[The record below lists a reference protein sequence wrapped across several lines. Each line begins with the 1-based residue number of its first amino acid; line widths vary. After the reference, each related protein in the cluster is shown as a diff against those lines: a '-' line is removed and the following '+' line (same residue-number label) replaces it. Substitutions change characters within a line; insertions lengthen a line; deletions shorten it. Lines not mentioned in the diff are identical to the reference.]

1 MLSRSASQRGA
12 KLPQLSRRPS
22 AKDDAPAD
30 ALKPDEDAI
39 DDVFAQVQ
47 ETGTLDG
54 AARRLAALA
63 AAEDGP
69 GTAQSQRRQGWW
81 DDPEEAAY
89 FAAQGDEDESE
100 IEHLNEVV
108 DGLWIGD
115 LVAAMDAEG
124 MRERGITNVVS
135 LLRPRL
141 DFAPDF
147 AAYAIEIDDAPDT
160 DILTVLPA
168 AVAWIAEALARRD
181 GDAAIDERAPEL
193 QSAAAPQTKAGAVLV
208 HCQAGMSRSA
218 TVVAAYLMRHRRLDP
233 VEAVS
238 FLREKRPVV
247 DPSDT
252 FWHQLGLYYL
262 ADGRVTLKDRSTRQF
277 YLERTTGYV
286 MNEGGAPSTE
296 HMAKYPATPTPS
308 QPATPAGGHRRKIR
322 CKMCRQHLALR
333 EHMMDHILDQSPAPP
348 SRPRT
353 PSNFALP
360 APLAGLSTD
369 DNPIAV
375 DDDDAPAAPPHPRRP
390 SIASDI
396 INPLTGLPASLSRR
410 ASLAS
415 EGGRA
420 RSRSL
425 LGLGPDGLSMT
436 RANSMGA
443 DDDKPA
449 RRILDA
455 DQLTARLPPQLAALR
470 AASGSGS
477 AASSPPNT
485 NPPSPAE
492 PRRRASS
499 TLQFTP
505 AAPHPAAG
513 GITGGPPILVN
524 PKCSG
529 YFVEPLTWMEPV
541 LANGDVAGKLV
552 CPNPKC
558 GAKIGSY
565 DWAGVQCGCK
575 EWVTPG
581 FCISRSKVDEVW

>member
-168 AVAWIAEALARRD
+168 A
-181 GDAAIDERAPEL
+181 L

-286 MNEGGAPSTE
+286 MSECIVWRG
-296 HMAKYPATPTPS
+296 

-333 EHMMDHILDQSPAPP
+333 EHMMDHILD
-348 SRPRT
+348 
-353 PSNFALP
+353 
-360 APLAGLSTD
+360 
-369 DNPIAV
+369 
-375 DDDDAPAAPPHPRRP
+375 H
-390 SIASDI
+390 
-396 INPLTGLPASLSRR
+396 
-410 ASLAS
+410 
-415 EGGRA
+415 
-420 RSRSL
+420 
-425 LGLGPDGLSMT
+425 
-436 RANSMGA
+436 
-443 DDDKPA
+443 
-449 RRILDA
+449 
-455 DQLTARLPPQLAALR
+455 
-470 AASGSGS
+470 GS

-575 EWVTPG
+575 EWVTPVCYKVG
-581 FCISRSKVDEVW
+581 RADGRDSASRAARSMKFGNYIGNSRMHCSRLCS